1 MPESY
6 VPDPRDQ
13 VMFAAKAL
21 RGLHAI
27 LQDRAAPCYGDAELP
42 YLVEMIAD
50 KLDPAAEALQGF
62 VPRDFNPPAP

>member
-1 MPESY
+1 MPECHDS
-6 VPDPRDQ
+6 DPRDQ
-13 VMFAAKAL
+13 VMFAARAL

-27 LQDRAAPCYGDAELP
+27 LQSRATPSYGDAELP

-62 VPRDFNPPAP
+62 VPRGFHPPCP